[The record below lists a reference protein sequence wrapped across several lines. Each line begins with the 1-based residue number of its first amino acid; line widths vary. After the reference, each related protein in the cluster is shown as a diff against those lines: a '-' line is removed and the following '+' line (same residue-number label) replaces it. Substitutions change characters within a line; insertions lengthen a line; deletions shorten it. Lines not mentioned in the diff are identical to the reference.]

1 MILYNMRHRG
11 PYEYDKF
18 TLNILQIS
26 NAVTL
31 SELQE
36 LTVNSKNKNN
46 LLEIQKK
53 INEVYT
59 SLVGNDDVIGL
70 TEKIYL
76 NSFLLKGEI

>member
-1 MILYNMRHRG
+1 MRHRG

-26 NAVTL
+26 NAVAL

-36 LTVNSKNKNN
+36 LTVNSNNKNN

-70 TEKIYL
+70 TEKIYI

>member
-26 NAVTL
+26 NAVAL

-36 LTVNSKNKNN
+36 LTVNSNNKNN

-70 TEKIYL
+70 TEKIYI

>member
-18 TLNILQIS
+18 TLNVLQIS

-36 LTVNSKNKNN
+36 LTVNSNNKNN

-70 TEKIYL
+70 TEKIYI

>member
-36 LTVNSKNKNN
+36 LTVNGNNKNN

-70 TEKIYL
+70 TEKIYI

>member
-1 MILYNMRHRG
+1 MILYNMRNRG

-36 LTVNSKNKNN
+36 LTVNNEGKNS
-46 LLEIQKK
+46 LLKLQEEINDIYK
-53 INEVYT
+53 
-59 SLVGNDDVIGL
+59 SLVGDENTTGL
-70 TEKIYL
+70 AERLYL
-76 NSFLLKGEI
+76 DSFLLKEAR

>member
-1 MILYNMRHRG
+1 MIFYNMRHRG

-36 LTVNSKNKNN
+36 LTVNSNNKNN

-70 TEKIYL
+70 TEKIYI

>member
-36 LTVNSKNKNN
+36 LTVNSNNKNN
-46 LLEIQKK
+46 
-53 INEVYT
+53 
-59 SLVGNDDVIGL
+59 
-70 TEKIYL
+70 
-76 NSFLLKGEI
+76 

>member
-53 INEVYT
+53 INDVYT

>member
-36 LTVNSKNKNN
+36 LTVNGNNKNN

-70 TEKIYL
+70 TEKIYIK
-76 NSFLLKGEI
+76 SFLLKGEI